1 MSTAEVK
8 VLKSIDRADS
18 RVNIPLVDDHDFWM
32 TMRHA
37 LLQQLAVIEKK
48 LGISRRCP
56 HCGNDVRQR
65 TLG

>member
-1 MSTAEVK
+1 MSTTQVK
-8 VLKSIDRADS
+8 VLKSVDRVDN
-18 RVNIPLVDDHDFWM
+18 RVNIPLVDDRDFWM

-48 LGISRRCP
+48 LGINRRCP

-65 TLG
+65 TG